1 MINTESRSRDY
12 YIMILKLNKMYLY
25 MYLGD

>member
-1 MINTESRSRDY
+1 MINTNSRSRDY
-12 YIMILKLNKMYLY
+12 YIMMLKLNKMYLY

>member
-1 MINTESRSRDY
+1 MINTKSRSRDY
-12 YIMILKLNKMYLY
+12 YIMMLKPNKMYLY

>member
-12 YIMILKLNKMYLY
+12 YIMMLKLNKMYLY